1 MLKKNHFRSFT
12 NMETRRMVTLNR
24 NSSAVDIEKFERQ
37 VSSKASLRSAD
48 LREYWQSG
56 IDRNHYLDEP
66 ADRELNDINHHI
78 PTPSDYVISLNQSRA
93 SAEKAVSY
101 SDLTEVEKM
110 LYKSQTDIKN
120 AVKRGEW
127 RLYQTRR

>member
-56 IDRNHYLDEP
+56 IDRNHYL
-66 ADRELNDINHHI
+66 AARELNDINHHI

-101 SDLTEVEKM
+101 SDLTEVC
-110 LYKSQTDIKN
+110 IN
-120 AVKRGEW
+120 
-127 RLYQTRR
+127 